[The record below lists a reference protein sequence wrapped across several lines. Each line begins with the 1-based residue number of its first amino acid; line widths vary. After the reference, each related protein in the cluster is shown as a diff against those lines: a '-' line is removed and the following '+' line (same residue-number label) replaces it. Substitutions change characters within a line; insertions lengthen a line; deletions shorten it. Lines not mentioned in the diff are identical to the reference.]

1 MSLAARWAHPEG
13 HLWRGIVETAR
24 GVFTI
29 LIEDE
34 SDQEVDEKE
43 YSWQVFQGHWFKD
56 KSIKLLTS
64 GGALTLS
71 KAKKA
76 ALMEVRK
83 LSGHLGKNPHPVGL
97 GTGAQG
103 MSLAALARKV
113 ADFNRKIRRE
123 AARFRKP
130 NRESLTAIFLMGI
143 PAAGKSTLTRKR
155 YGADARYLIID
166 PDEIAEKL
174 PGYSPKDPQITH
186 GEASRLAEEQWQG
199 ALRAR
204 DRNIIFD
211 GTGTKAE
218 KLVRR
223 MKEAKAAGYST
234 KLLYVTIPLE
244 LALRR
249 NQERPRTVPEHIVL
263 EKAAQINETYETVK
277 PFADSIE
284 EVDTT
289 KQGNPKLSRVQ
300 RRAAQFVAQGRSRAE
315 VQALLAA
322 EFPEVRIAQGLTPSV
337 RKCPNCSEAVRFN
350 GRRTVNG
357 RRGVLIYDCVTCG
370 KSYAQR
376 RHLE

>member
-1 MSLAARWAHPEG
+1 MLDAERAARAHFSAAESDRASLDAFVRWVTRSKNAQERRRASGKRARTRSNSASSSGDDIASESDRAVLSISAGNPPGEPAQGASLA
-13 HLWRGIVETAR
+13 
-24 GVFTI
+24 
-29 LIEDE
+29 
-34 SDQEVDEKE
+34 
-43 YSWQVFQGHWFKD
+43 
-56 KSIKLLTS
+56 
-64 GGALTLS
+64 
-71 KAKKA
+71 
-76 ALMEVRK
+76 
-83 LSGHLGKNPHPVGL
+83 
-97 GTGAQG
+97 
-103 MSLAALARKV
+103 SLKRKV
-113 ADFNRKIRRE
+113 DDFNRKIRRE
-123 AARFRKP
+123 AAHFPKP
-130 NRESLTAIFLMGI
+130 NQESLTAIFLMGI

-174 PGYSPKDPQITH
+174 PGHSPKDPQITH

-199 ALRAR
+199 ALKAR
-204 DRNIIFD
+204 DRNVIFD

-223 MKEAKAAGYST
+223 MKEAKAAGYRT

-289 KQGNPKLSRVQ
+289 KGTNPSRVE
-300 RRAAQFVAQGRSRAE
+300 RRRSQLTAQGRSQAE
-315 VQALLAA
+315 VRALLAA
-322 EFPEVRIAQGLTPSV
+322 EFPEARKAQGLTPSV
-337 RKCPNCSEAVRFN
+337 RKCPNCSEAVRYN

-357 RRGVLIYDCVTCG
+357 RRGVLTYNCQCG
-370 KSYAQR
+370 KTFADAEMLR
-376 RHLE
+376 